1 MPGPSA
7 IEWTE
12 STWNPV
18 TGCSKVSPGCAHCYA
33 ETFAERWRGIDGHP
47 YEQGF
52 DLRLWPSRLA
62 YPLKWKKP
70 RIIFVNSMSDLF
82 HEDIPDSYVSE
93 VFEVMRQADHH
104 IYQVLTKRPERMA
117 ELAPELPWPEHI
129 WMGVTIENRRFVK
142 RADYLREVPAAV
154 RFISAEPLL
163 GPLEGLDLSEIH
175 WLIAGGESGPR
186 FRRVREEWI
195 RELRDL
201 CLDTGVPFFFKQWG
215 GVRAKS
221 GGRLFEGQEW
231 NGMPE
236 HRLKPVLAPTG
247 AKVPRK
253 RQKDIPDSA
262 DEKWEFAAHTEAKHE
277 ILRRYLGAWLSILG
291 RGKGGRQPNQLI
303 LIDGFAGRGRYM
315 EGQPGS
321 PAVMFERATQ
331 VVDDGLAKKV
341 LIRCSEPDSTNFGHL
356 QKVSEGLKH
365 DKVTL
370 SPSQETFE
378 DVAQKFLAYANKP
391 GKPPPTFV
399 MVDPYGVK
407 GVKLDTLKQMLAF
420 DRVEVLLTFM
430 VRDPSRFLKE
440 GNYAEPLTALFGG
453 TAWKDCEDAAS
464 DRPECLMRRFRE
476 IVVPAVAKYALPFT
490 VFEDERKTILYY
502 LVHLTNNDLGM
513 REMKKAMVKKH
524 GEMTFYPITLR
535 PQDQFALDV
544 SEEPPFPSLQQHL
557 SERYAGETISFL
569 DLLNVDYPVGH
580 SWLEGE
586 YKKAL
591 KAMFKESPPR
601 VEIDRQGRK
610 TETGREPTGLEHVD
624 LLHFPA

>member
-1 MPGPSA
+1 VPGPSA

-12 STWNPV
+12 ATWNPV

-33 ETFAERWRGIDGHP
+33 ETFAERWRGIDDHP

-52 DLRLWPSRLA
+52 DLRLWPSRLD

-93 VFEVMRQADHH
+93 VFDVMSKADHH

-117 ELAPELPWPEHI
+117 QLAPNLPWPKHI
-129 WMGVTIENRRFVK
+129 WMGVTIENRRFVE
-142 RADYLREVPAAV
+142 RADRLREVPAAV

-163 GPLEGLDLSEIH
+163 GPLEGLDLADIH
-175 WLIAGGESGPR
+175 WLIAGGESGPK
-186 FRRVREEWI
+186 FRSVKEEWI

-201 CLDTGVPFFFKQWG
+201 CQDAGVPFFFKQWG
-215 GVRAKS
+215 GFRAKS

-247 AKVPRK
+247 AKVARK
-253 RQKDIPDSA
+253 RQRDIPDGA

-291 RGKGGRQPNQLI
+291 RGKAGKQPNQLI
-303 LIDGFAGRGRYM
+303 LLDGFAGRGRYL

-321 PAVMFERATQ
+321 PAVMFDRAAE
-331 VVDDGLAKKV
+331 VAGDGLVKRV
-341 LIRCSEPDSTNFGHL
+341 VIRCSEPDATNFGHL
-356 QKVSEGLKH
+356 NEVAEGLKH
-365 DKVTL
+365 DRVKLHAT
-370 SPSQETFE
+370 QETFE
-378 DVAQKFLAYANKP
+378 DVAQKFLAYARKAKRP
-391 GKPPPTFV
+391 SPTFV

-407 GVKLDTLKQMLAF
+407 GVKLETLKQMLEF

-453 TAWKDCEDAAS
+453 TAWEDCEDAE
-464 DRPECLMRRFRE
+464 DRPACLMRRFRE
-476 IVVPAVAKYALPFT
+476 IVVPNVAKYALPFT

-524 GEMTFYPITLR
+524 GEMTFFPITLR
-535 PQDQFALDV
+535 PQDQFSLDV
-544 SEEPPFPSLQQHL
+544 NEEAPFPSLQDHL
-557 SERYAGETISFL
+557 SERYAGKSMPFV
-569 DLLNVDYPVGH
+569 DLLNLDYPVGH
-580 SWLEGE
+580 AWLEGE

-591 KAMFKESPPR
+591 KAMSKEPMPR
-601 VEIDRQGRK
+601 ASIDRQGRK
-610 TETGREPTGLEHVD
+610 TKTGLEATGLEHSD
-624 LLHFPA
+624 LVAFP